1 MASINSDSYSEQEL
15 LEQFKGAINLIE
27 DPISNIRIITKNTAI
42 SDDDYKS
49 MMKFLSKEL
58 NVRVVFLHLYDGGLC
73 WVFEGEF
80 KGAVFDIVIGFGL
93 D

>member
-58 NVRVVFLHLYDGGLC
+58 NVRVEAYNSDAQTKVY
-73 WVFEGEF
+73 
-80 KGAVFDIVIGFGL
+80 
-93 D
+93 